1 MPDDR
6 SRSESD
12 ASGTLAAT
20 ICPYVKKEN
29 PPAEGTFEIGI
40 VLAGAISAGAYS
52 SGVVDFLIE
61 ALDAWEAAKEAERK
75 TGRPQNEW
83 SVPPHDVVL
92 RVFAGASAVPARIVW
107 TRVCNS
113 GGLFHGGCVTGFM
126 G

>member
-61 ALDAWEAAKEAERK
+61 ALDARLGGCQGSGAQDGQAAK
-75 TGRPQNEW
+75 
-83 SVPPHDVVL
+83 
-92 RVFAGASAVPARIVW
+92 
-107 TRVCNS
+107 
-113 GGLFHGGCVTGFM
+113 
-126 G
+126 